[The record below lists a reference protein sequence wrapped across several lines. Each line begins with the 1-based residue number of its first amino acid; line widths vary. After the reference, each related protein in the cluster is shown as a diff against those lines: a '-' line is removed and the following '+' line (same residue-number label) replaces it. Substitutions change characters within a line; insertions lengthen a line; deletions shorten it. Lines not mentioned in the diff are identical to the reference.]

1 MQTHSKRSKGTQ
13 GKMHCHADELSP
25 AHQRGDDDTPGSA
38 AAVGTWLLW
47 VWMGMWGVVT
57 LAPPAAEPEGVEEQE
72 EEVQTQAKQCH
83 GTEEQD
89 GLQGDNGQH
98 EIFKDLI

>member
-1 MQTHSKRSKGTQ
+1 MGTYRTPRKELW
-13 GKMHCHADELSP
+13 GTRPTVADDLSP

-38 AAVGTWLLW
+38 AAVGARLLG
-47 VWMGMWGVVT
+47 VRVGVRGVVA

-72 EEVQTQAKQCH
+72 EEVQAQAEHRH

-89 GLQGDNGQH
+89 GLRRD
-98 EIFKDLI
+98 E